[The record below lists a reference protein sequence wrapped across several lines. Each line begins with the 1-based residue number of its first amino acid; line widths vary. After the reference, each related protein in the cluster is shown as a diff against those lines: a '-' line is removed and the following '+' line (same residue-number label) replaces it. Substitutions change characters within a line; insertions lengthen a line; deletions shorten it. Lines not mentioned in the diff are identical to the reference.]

1 MKRHVL
7 PWSLIIGIAIGWYIV
22 WPYLPEQIPRHYN
35 AAGVVD
41 GYFSKVEASSVSIG
55 SMMLLYLIWL
65 ALGYIDATK
74 DKYKQHAKVLSAIRY
89 AILLIGFGCNLF
101 ALLAASNYIA
111 SGSIA
116 FNFGLGTL
124 FLVLGNYMQQTK
136 PNGLVGIRMDWTLEN
151 PVVWRKTHRFASRV
165 FVIGSLCIY
174 AGALLPDPFNIFIGI
189 GIILICIIVS
199 TIKSYSIYKEE
210 LKM

>member
-1 MKRHVL
+1 MKKHIFPL
-7 PWSLIIGIAIGWYIV
+7 LLIALTIIAWCAA

-35 AAGVVD
+35 AAGMVD
-41 GYFSKVEASSVSIG
+41 GYFSKVEASSFSIG
-55 SMMLLYLIWL
+55 SMVVLYMIWL
-65 ALGYIDATK
+65 VFGLIK
-74 DKYKQHAKVLSAIRY
+74 DKSTQQSKVLSAINY
-89 AILLIGFGCNLF
+89 AILLIGFGCNIF

-151 PVVWRKTHRFASRV
+151 PVVWRKTHRFASKV
-165 FVIGSLCIY
+165 FVIGAFCIY
-174 AGALLPDPFNIFIGI
+174 AGALLPDPFNIFMGI
-189 GIILICIIVS
+189 GMILICLFIS
-199 TIKSYSIYKEE
+199 TIKSYVIYKKE

>member
-1 MKRHVL
+1 MKRHVV

-41 GYFSKVEASSVSIG
+41 GYFSKIEASSFSIG
-55 SMMLLYLIWL
+55 SMVVLYMIWL
-65 ALGYIDATK
+65 VFGFIK
-74 DKYKQHAKVLSAIRY
+74 DKSTQQSKVLS
-89 AILLIGFGCNLF
+89 
-101 ALLAASNYIA
+101 ASNYIA

-174 AGALLPDPFNIFIGI
+174 AGALLPDPFNIFMGI

>member
-1 MKRHVL
+1 MGREDEKTRITMEFNYWYCNWMVYCM
-7 PWSLIIGIAIGWYIV
+7 AIFTRTNST
-22 WPYLPEQIPRHYN
+22 PLMQR
-35 AAGVVD
+35 GVVD

-65 ALGYIDATK
+65 ALGYIDVTK

-101 ALLAASNYIA
+101 ALLAANYIA

-174 AGALLPDPFNIFIGI
+174 AGALLPDPFNI
-189 GIILICIIVS
+189 L
-199 TIKSYSIYKEE
+199 
-210 LKM
+210 

>member
-1 MKRHVL
+1 MKRHVV

-41 GYFSKVEASSVSIG
+41 GYFSKIEASSFSIG
-55 SMMLLYLIWL
+55 SMVVLYMIWL
-65 ALGYIDATK
+65 VFGFIK
-74 DKYKQHAKVLSAIRY
+74 DKSTQQSKVLSAINY
-89 AILLIGFGCNLF
+89 AILFIGFGCNIF

-174 AGALLPDPFNIFIGI
+174 AGVLLPDPFNIFMGI

>member
-1 MKRHVL
+1 M
-7 PWSLIIGIAIGWYIV
+7 
-22 WPYLPEQIPRHYN
+22 
-35 AAGVVD
+35 
-41 GYFSKVEASSVSIG
+41 
-55 SMMLLYLIWL
+55 
-65 ALGYIDATK
+65 
-74 DKYKQHAKVLSAIRY
+74 
-89 AILLIGFGCNLF
+89 
-101 ALLAASNYIA
+101 
-111 SGSIA
+111 
-116 FNFGLGTL
+116 

-174 AGALLPDPFNIFIGI
+174 AGALLPDPFNIFMGI

>member
-7 PWSLIIGIAIGWYIV
+7 PWSLIIAIAIGWYIV

-35 AAGVVD
+35 AAGIVD
-41 GYFSKVEASSVSIG
+41 GYFSKVEASSFSIG
-55 SMMLLYLIWL
+55 SMLVLYMMWL
-65 ALGYIDATK
+65 AIGYVDITK
-74 DKYKQHAKVLSAIRY
+74 GKYKQKAKVLTAINY
-89 AILLIGFGCNLF
+89 AILFIGFGCNIF

-111 SGSIA
+111 SASIA

-151 PVVWRKTHRFASRV
+151 PVVWRKTHRFASKV
-165 FVIGSLCIY
+165 FVIGALCIY
-174 AGALLPDPFNIFIGI
+174 AGALLPDPFNIFMAI
-189 GIILICIIVS
+189 GIILVCIFIS
-199 TIKSYSIYKEE
+199 TIKSYVIYKKEMQ
-210 LKM
+210 L